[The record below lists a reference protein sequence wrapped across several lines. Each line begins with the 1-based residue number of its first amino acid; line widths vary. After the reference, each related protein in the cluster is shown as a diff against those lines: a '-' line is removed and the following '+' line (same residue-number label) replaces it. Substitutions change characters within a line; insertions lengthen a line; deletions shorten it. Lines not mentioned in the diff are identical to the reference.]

1 MKSNPGMPIGGHKN
15 QRTCRK
21 AVPLRDEGGFT
32 LIETLLALSIVVV
45 MIGLVLSALRLG
57 QRSMEKGEDALND
70 ATARRYITERLSSDL
85 SSMYLYS
92 QNVDG
97 RDRHFFKARQSA
109 FAFVTAHH
117 SGAASLPLGALTL
130 VSYSVGPGGLIV
142 TEKRT
147 PLAEAANKRIG
158 RTIELAPGVNRVT
171 FTYLG
176 GDGWKKTWDVASAKR
191 LPMAVRA
198 KLFFKDAG
206 IAPLV
211 VLAPVPASH
220 LPFEDASSGSQGA

>member
-1 MKSNPGMPIGGHKN
+1 MKSNLTMPMAASKN
-15 QRTCRK
+15 SLPCRRG
-21 AVPLRDEGGFT
+21 LSFRDEGGFT
-32 LIETLLALSIVVV
+32 LIETILALSILVV

-57 QRSMEKGEDALND
+57 QRSMEKGEDALGD
-70 ATARRYITERLSSDL
+70 AAVRRYLTERLSSDL

-97 RDRHFFKARQSA
+97 RERHFFKARQSG

-117 SGAASLPLGALTL
+117 SGAASLPLGTLTL
-130 VSYSVGPGGLIV
+130 VSYSVGSKGLIV

-176 GDGWKKTWDVASAKR
+176 EDGWKKAWDVASTKR

-198 KLFFKDAG
+198 KLFFKDRA

-220 LPFEDASSGSQGA
+220 QPFEDASSGSQGA

>member
-1 MKSNPGMPIGGHKN
+1 MKSNRGMPTLASKN
-15 QRTCRK
+15 HRTCRK
-21 AVPLRDEGGFT
+21 VAALRDEGGFT
-32 LIETLLALSIVVV
+32 LIETLLALSILVV

-57 QRSMEKGEDALND
+57 QRSMEKGDNALND
-70 ATARRYITERLSSDL
+70 ATARRYITERLSLDL

-92 QNVDG
+92 QNVEG
-97 RDRHFFKARQSA
+97 RDRHFFKARQSG

-117 SGAASLPLGALTL
+117 SGAAALPLGALTL

-142 TEKRT
+142 TEKRA
-147 PLAEAANKRIG
+147 PLAEAAKKRIG
-158 RTIELAPGVNRVT
+158 RTIELAPGVNRVS

-176 GDGWKKTWDVASAKR
+176 EDGWKKAWDVASTKR

-206 IAPLV
+206 RAPLV
-211 VLAPVPASH
+211 VLAPVPGSH
-220 LPFEDASSGSQGA
+220 PPFEDASSAVQGA

>member
-1 MKSNPGMPIGGHKN
+1 MKSNPGMPMGARKN
-15 QRTCRK
+15 HRAGRK
-21 AVPLRDEGGFT
+21 VALLGDEGGFT
-32 LIETLLALSIVVV
+32 LIETILALSIVVV

-57 QRSMEKGEDALND
+57 QRSMEKGEDALGD

-92 QNVDG
+92 QNLDG
-97 RDRHFFKARQSA
+97 RDRHFFKAGQSG

-117 SGAASLPLGALTL
+117 TGAATLPLGALTL

-158 RTIELAPGVNRVT
+158 RTIDLAPEVSRVR

-176 GDGWKKTWDVASAKR
+176 ENGWKKAWDVASTKR

-206 IAPLV
+206 RAPLV
-211 VLAPVPASH
+211 VLAPVPGSH

>member
-1 MKSNPGMPIGGHKN
+1 MKSNRWVPMGAHENHRK
-15 QRTCRK
+15 CRK
-21 AVPLRDEGGFT
+21 AVPLKDEGGFT
-32 LIETLLALSIVVV
+32 LIETILALSILVV

-70 ATARRYITERLSSDL
+70 STARRYITERLSSDL

-117 SGAASLPLGALTL
+117 SGAATLPLGALTL

-158 RTIELAPGVNRVT
+158 RTIDLAPGVNRVS

-176 GDGWKKTWDVASAKR
+176 GNGWKKAWDVASTKR

-211 VLAPVPASH
+211 VLAPVPGSH
-220 LPFEDASSGSQGA
+220 LPFEDASSASQGA